1 MMVISDHRGI
11 FMLFGDAACK
21 VHNFTEHVCY
31 LMSSWIVLCMTM
43 ERFIAVNYP
52 FKKEFFC
59 KPRNAVTIILVV
71 FAFISYSQIF
81 RLIVIEKS
89 KTDLSCVS
97 AEKYRHIYVAMH
109 VYMYQLVLQFFF
121 PALLILICNL
131 SVLSK
136 IRRMRQMV
144 AKQGD
149 THSRH
154 AYAKRSKTTFMLLA
168 ISFTF
173 VLALFPSVFV
183 SLLMH
188 ILVYTNAA
196 LAQTLIYQLFNVKDL
211 LELISEVNYAINFY
225 IYVLSGAQFRYE
237 LRNVIMRRYTFIS
250 TGGGDRVVQYR
261 KSYSS

>member
-1 MMVISDHRGI
+1 MS
-11 FMLFGDAACK
+11 FGDAACK

-81 RLIVIEKS
+81 RLIVIEKDS
-89 KTDLSCVS
+89 KGLACKASSGYTQ
-97 AEKYRHIYVAMH
+97 IYVAMH
-109 VYMYQLVLQFFF
+109 IYLYQLVLLFFF

-131 SVLSK
+131 SVLYK
-136 IRRMRQMV
+136 IRQMRLSV

-149 THSRH
+149 AHSRH

-168 ISFTF
+168 ISFTY
-173 VLALFPSVFV
+173 VLTLFPAVFV

-188 ILVYTNAA
+188 ILVYTDPN
-196 LAQTLIYQLFNVKDL
+196 LARVLFYKLDNIKHL
-211 LELISEVNYAINFY
+211 LEFISEMNYAVNFY
-225 IYVLSGAQFRYE
+225 IYVMSGAQFRYE
-237 LRNVIMRRYTFIS
+237 LRNVLTRRYTFIS
-250 TGGGDRVVQYR
+250 NGGDRVVQFR